1 MPQIRFPASASAP
14 AAPARTVASR
24 LLALSAAAAAVG
36 VLPAPPPAADPASS
50 SGALVLFL
58 LCLKAL
64 ETDGTCADPSPAW
77 AACPARRPRLC
88 GRSHR
93 PAPPLSCWPVRL
105 PLFSPR
111 CLTRLPFPCP
121 HASPG
126 PQSRA
131 GEGRGWARLELGTG
145 CGRLGRGILSHSR
158 RQTGRVWSSVSE
170 AEGLLCLG
178 PGKPPER
185 PPSARPRGDAE
196 GTMPNSQ
203 VGSGRAGV
211 CAAGTAGRVCSALC
225 RDARASPRGAGA
237 FPVRGASAAVSPASP
252 GGACERLGAACRQRR
267 ASAPR
272 PPAPASR
279 SVVQSRR
286 LRRCRVVSA
295 RAWCLHVGAAGFPVR
310 RGCAADTKVR
320 SSSNVFCVSCLFKIL
335 TFRTSLVVSCLGP
348 SATLP

>member
-64 ETDGTCADPSPAW
+64 ETDRTCADPSPAW
-77 AACPARRPRLC
+77 AACPARRPRLG

-111 CLTRLPFPCP
+111 CLTRLPSPCP

-158 RQTGRVWSSVSE
+158 RQTGCVWSSVSE

-178 PGKPPER
+178 PGGGAESGLPANPPNAR
-185 PPSARPRGDAE
+185 PPPGHVGTRRGRCRIHRSAQGERACARPG
-196 GTMPNSQ
+196 
-203 VGSGRAGV
+203 
-211 CAAGTAGRVCSALC
+211 L
-225 RDARASPRGAGA
+225 
-237 FPVRGASAAVSPASP
+237 RGASALLFAEMRGRLHEGREPFRSAVLA
-252 GGACERLGAACRQRR
+252 
-267 ASAPR
+267 
-272 PPAPASR
+272 
-279 SVVQSRR
+279 
-286 LRRCRVVSA
+286 
-295 RAWCLHVGAAGFPVR
+295 
-310 RGCAADTKVR
+310 
-320 SSSNVFCVSCLFKIL
+320 
-335 TFRTSLVVSCLGP
+335 
-348 SATLP
+348 LP

>member
-1 MPQIRFPASASAP
+1 MGSIGAGDWVRSPWPRHSEPQQEADRV
-14 AAPARTVASR
+14 RVVQR
-24 LLALSAAAAAVG
+24 L
-36 VLPAPPPAADPASS
+36 
-50 SGALVLFL
+50 
-58 LCLKAL
+58 
-64 ETDGTCADPSPAW
+64 
-77 AACPARRPRLC
+77 R
-88 GRSHR
+88 
-93 PAPPLSCWPVRL
+93 
-105 PLFSPR
+105 
-111 CLTRLPFPCP
+111 
-121 HASPG
+121 
-126 PQSRA
+126 
-131 GEGRGWARLELGTG
+131 GRGSSLFG
-145 CGRLGRGILSHSR
+145 SR
-158 RQTGRVWSSVSE
+158 RRGRVG
-170 AEGLLCLG
+170 A

-279 SVVQSRR
+279 SLVQSQR

-310 RGCAADTKVR
+310 RGCATDTKVR
-320 SSSNVFCVSCLFKIL
+320 SSSNVFCISCLFKIL